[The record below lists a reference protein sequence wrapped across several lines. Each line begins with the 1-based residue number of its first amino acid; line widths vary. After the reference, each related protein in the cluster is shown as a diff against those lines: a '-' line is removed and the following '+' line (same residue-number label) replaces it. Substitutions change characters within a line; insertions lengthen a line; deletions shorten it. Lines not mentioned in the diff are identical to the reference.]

1 VVAPDFAKYFF
12 TVDPAES
19 KGHAVTKDGGILFNI
34 KATDIE
40 TLKPKQDG

>member
-1 VVAPDFAKYFF
+1 MGADFAKYFF
-12 TVDPAES
+12 TIDPVES
-19 KGHAVTKDGGILFNI
+19 KGHAVTQSGGIIYGI